1 MDLSDVST
9 HFTES
14 VIREM
19 TRIAH
24 QHPNCINL
32 AQGFPDFAAPKPIKQ
47 AAIEAIQKDINQYA
61 ITWGSKNLR
70 DAIAQKIGWYN
81 HIEVD
86 PEKNIT
92 VTCGSTEAMMASL
105 RAIINPGDEIIIF
118 EPYYENYGPDCL
130 LSGATPKFIRFHA
143 PDWGFR

>member
-47 AAIEAIQKDINQYA
+47 AAIEAIRKGYQSIC
-61 ITWGSKNLR
+61 
-70 DAIAQKIGWYN
+70 YN
-81 HIEVD
+81 MG
-86 PEKNIT
+86 K
-92 VTCGSTEAMMASL
+92 
-105 RAIINPGDEIIIF
+105 
-118 EPYYENYGPDCL
+118 
-130 LSGATPKFIRFHA
+130 
-143 PDWGFR
+143 